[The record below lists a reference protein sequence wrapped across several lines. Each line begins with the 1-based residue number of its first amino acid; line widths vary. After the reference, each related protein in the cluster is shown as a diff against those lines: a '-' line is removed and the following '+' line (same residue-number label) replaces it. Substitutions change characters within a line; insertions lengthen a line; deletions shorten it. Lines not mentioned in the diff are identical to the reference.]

1 VTEHPELGYKGMFA
15 HLKLQTAVGAILT
28 GIGLVGVFVSFS
40 VQKSDVDPTALVIA
54 FVSIAVSI
62 IGISLII
69 GENPASPKA
78 VSSESDHKLNPHR

>member
-1 VTEHPELGYKGMFA
+1 MFA

-28 GIGLVGVFVSFS
+28 AVGLVGVFVSFS
-40 VQKSDVDPTALVIA
+40 VQKSDVDPTALMIA

-78 VSSESDHKLNPHR
+78 VSSESDHELNPHR